1 MSHTKTNQT
10 QSLYNSTN
18 VFIVRNGMEAMR
30 LHIKF
35 TLSESCFIYLST
47 IKTKNFMTK

>member
-1 MSHTKTNQT
+1 MSHTKNNQT

-18 VFIVRNGMEAMR
+18 AFIVRNGMEAMR

-35 TLSESCFIYLST
+35 TESCFIYLST